1 MLPHNVNR
9 LDHVAI
15 LVKAENI
22 ETYKKL
28 MSDTLGITWDEAV
41 PNESAGVIAV
51 PSWDAGL
58 ELIAPMRPSGTIWER
73 IQRWGEGTVTLVWGV
88 ADMDTA
94 VAHATAHG
102 GQFLYNIEMAG
113 DEPWLKRFETF
124 KETKVKIF
132 PDDFASTVTFG
143 EIVPA

>member
-1 MLPHNVNR
+1 MLRQAVNR
-9 LDHVAI
+9 LDHIAI

-22 ETYKKL
+22 EKYKKL

-51 PSWDAGL
+51 PSWDSGL
-58 ELIAPMRPSGTIWER
+58 ELIAPLRESGTIWER
-73 IQRWGEGTVTLVWGV
+73 IQRWGEGTVTIVFGV
-88 ADMDTA
+88 PDMDKA
-94 VAHATAHG
+94 VKHATDNG
-102 GQFLYNIEMAG
+102 GQFLFNIEMEG
-113 DEPWLKRFETF
+113 TEPWLKRFKTF

-143 EIVPA
+143 QIEPR